1 MSKNKIKTEIKIL
14 GIMIIGVGLCLL
26 LLDIYY
32 IYLIEAIENL
42 SDIYY
47 LIFGLLLLVAGLGLI
62 KFKSWARKIM
72 LYTMTAHLLFG
83 ILYLFDL
90 IRLFILPSEID
101 CINTDY
107 HQSIYFIFVIAIT
120 FVIMFVIPTV
130 GIFCLLNRKEIKELF
145 KREKLITI
153 QSSRPH

>member
-1 MSKNKIKTEIKIL
+1 MSKNNIKTEIKIL
-14 GIMIIGVGLCLL
+14 GIMIIGAGLCLL

-42 SDIYY
+42 SDLYY

-72 LYTMTAHLLFG
+72 LYTTTAHLLFG

-107 HQSIYFIFVIAIT
+107 QQSIYFIFVIAIT

-130 GIFCLLNRKEIKELF
+130 GIFYLLNRKEIKELF

>member
-1 MSKNKIKTEIKIL
+1 MSKNNIKTEIKIL

-26 LLDIYY
+26 LLQIYS

-62 KFKSWARKIM
+62 KYKSWARKIM

-83 ILYLFDL
+83 ILHLFDL
-90 IRLFILPSEID
+90 IRLYISLSEID

-107 HQSIYFIFVIAIT
+107 HQSIYCIFGIAIT
-120 FVIMFVIPTV
+120 FVFMFVIPTV
-130 GIFCLLNRKEIKELF
+130 GTLFFLNRKEIKELF
-145 KREKLITI
+145 KKEKLITI
-153 QSSRPH
+153 

>member
-1 MSKNKIKTEIKIL
+1 MSKNNIKTEIKIF

-26 LLDIYY
+26 LLQIYS

-62 KFKSWARKIM
+62 KFKSWARKTI
-72 LYTMTAHLLFG
+72 LYTMSAHLLFG

-107 HQSIYFIFVIAIT
+107 HQSIYVIFVIAIT
-120 FVIMFVIPTV
+120 FVFMFVIPTV
-130 GIFCLLNRKEIKELF
+130 GTFYLLNRKEIKELF
-145 KREKLITI
+145 TKEKLITI